1 MQIEEGK
8 FYKNRAGDKVG
19 PMAFIATARG
29 PFCWWDKDKKS
40 YTNDGVYAAS
50 FGLSRRDLIEEWEEP
65 AALPPATEADGGWGD
80 WQDGRMSY
88 QPHAVWENDYRE
100 ECINGVWRWQSRPRK
115 HVEEVIVVYV
125 LANENPRKGTF
136 PETIKGLPKE
146 ANELRL
152 GHMRGAPTMN
162 YVREDVVEELRRKA
176 KVYDEFWGPTY
187 G

>member
-1 MQIEEGK
+1 M
-8 FYKNRAGDKVG
+8 R
-19 PMAFIATARG
+19 
-29 PFCWWDKDKKS
+29 
-40 YTNDGVYAAS
+40 YTNALKSDLVLEVEDGP
-50 FGLSRRDLIEEWEEP
+50 W
-65 AALPPATEADGGWGD
+65 
-80 WQDGRMSY
+80 
-88 QPHAVWENDYRE
+88 
-100 ECINGVWRWQSRPRK
+100 
-115 HVEEVIVVYV
+115 
-125 LANENPRKGTF
+125 TF